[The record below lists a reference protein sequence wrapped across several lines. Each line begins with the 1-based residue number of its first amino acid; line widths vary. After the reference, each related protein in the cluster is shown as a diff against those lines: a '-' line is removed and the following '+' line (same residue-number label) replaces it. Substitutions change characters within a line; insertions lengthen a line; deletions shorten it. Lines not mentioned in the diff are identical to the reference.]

1 MQKIFYDS
9 IEKKEDFSKCAV
21 FVKLGCVIIHI
32 DRIILRCISPIILR
46 IKVENAMAHP

>member
-21 FVKLGCVIIHI
+21 FLKLGCIIIHI
-32 DRIILRCISPIILR
+32 DKIILRCISPIILR
-46 IKVENAMAHP
+46 IKEEYAMAYP